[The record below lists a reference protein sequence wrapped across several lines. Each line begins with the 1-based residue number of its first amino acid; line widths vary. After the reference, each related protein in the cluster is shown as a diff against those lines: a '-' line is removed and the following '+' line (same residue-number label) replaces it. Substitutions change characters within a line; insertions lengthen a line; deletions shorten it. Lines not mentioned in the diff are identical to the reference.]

1 MLALTC
7 NMIRIAITAEAFDAV
22 AKTPPFGR
30 TMYEANVSADGGRF
44 IWLERRAVDQLYAL
58 RQQGEELS
66 DVILR
71 VAAMEA
77 GRPGK
82 RRWRL

>member
-1 MLALTC
+1 
-7 NMIRIAITAEAFDAV
+7 MIRVAITEAAFEVIA
-22 AKTPPFGR
+22 ATLPLGS
-30 TMYEANVSADGGRF
+30 TTYEAKVASDGGRF
-44 IWLERRAVDQLYAL
+44 IWLERWAVDQLYAL
-58 RQQGEELS
+58 RHRGEELS

-82 RRWRL
+82 RRWRLQGTQ